1 MAERV
6 VAEAEAAEEGRCRGR
21 RRRSRR
27 WGAAAEV
34 EAAGGGGGGGVVFRL
49 KFAPTVRF
57 AFIVTVQV
65 GPAPVQSPLQPRN
78 VEPPSTR
85 AVSVTWVPAA

>member
-1 MAERV
+1 M
-6 VAEAEAAEEGRCRGR
+6 
-21 RRRSRR
+21 
-27 WGAAAEV
+27 
-34 EAAGGGGGGGVVFRL
+34 FRL

-65 GPAPVQSPLQPRN
+65 GPGPVQSPLQPRN
-78 VEPPSTR
+78 VEPPSTS